1 MTTISSIQSV
11 NMTNISYIVTTNY
24 GGMNVSFNPNDPM
37 NKFSLENSFLTFST
51 LTTYDISGASS
62 LYMVDISGAQNL
74 SSIVGLSNLEILSTA
89 QGISTVQGISTIQG
103 LSTMAAIEVNIFD
116 IINSHNTILQIEQQ
130 NKTNLNSLDFSVF
143 KTTLYKWAALN
154 YPDSFLAYSFPVT
167 TPPLNAGLY
176 SCSDGNPKNIWDY
189 IPYCLNMSIQD
200 WLSGYQA
207 KVSGIT
213 LSFSINADPYI
224 LNIHVTRSVSN

>member
-1 MTTISSIQSV
+1 
-11 NMTNISYIVTTNY
+11 MTNISSVLTTIY
-24 GGMNVSFNPNDPM
+24 GGMEVTYNPSEPVQ
-37 NKFSLENSFLTFST
+37 KLALQNSFVIFST
-51 LTTYDISGASS
+51 LITYDISGASN
-62 LYMVDISGAQNL
+62 LYMVDISGAQHF
-74 SSIVGLSNLEILSTA
+74 STIAGLSTLQALSTA
-89 QGISTVQGISTIQG
+89 QGTSTLEGISTVQG
-103 LSTMAAIEVNIFD
+103 LSTMAAIEVD
-116 IINSHNTILQIEQQ
+116 INDIMNSHKVFLEIEQQ

-200 WLSGYQA
+200 WLIRYQE

-224 LNIHVTRSVSN
+224 LNIHVTRSAAN